1 MPVRAYRHLFFSTKR
16 ILSSKKWRLSNFV
29 VTKFVTHLTFYR
41 EIMSICGN
49 SLARVYIIYC
59 IADYSKTI
67 THMKKSL
74 LIIFFL
80 GTVLAARA
88 EWVVVQQDG
97 TAAAVSHAD
106 VRRITFEGGNMVTL
120 MADGTQQSVPIADID
135 KCVFF
140 APTQTGISQAIAPQP
155 AVHFS
160 GDEMTITGTAD
171 GEAAVIAADGT
182 VVQRGQAHGSVAS
195 LSLAGLPKGV
205 YVVKTLSGTF
215 KIMKQ

>member
-1 MPVRAYRHLFFSTKR
+1 M
-16 ILSSKKWRLSNFV
+16 
-29 VTKFVTHLTFYR
+29 
-41 EIMSICGN
+41 
-49 SLARVYIIYC
+49 ARCSQRVPSGPWC
-59 IADYSKTI
+59 SKT
-67 THMKKSL
+67 
-74 LIIFFL
+74 
-80 GTVLAARA
+80 ARR
-88 EWVVVQQDG
+88 QP
-97 TAAAVSHAD
+97 VSHAD

-182 VVQRGQAHGSVAS
+182 VVQRGQAHGSVAF

-205 YVVKTLSGTF
+205 YVVKTPSGTF